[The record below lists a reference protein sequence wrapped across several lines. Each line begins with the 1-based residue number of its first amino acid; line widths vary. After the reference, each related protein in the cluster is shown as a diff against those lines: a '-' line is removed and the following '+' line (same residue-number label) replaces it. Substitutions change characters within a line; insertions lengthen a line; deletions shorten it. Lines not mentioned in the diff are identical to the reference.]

1 MKCRKCHAEIPDGS
15 KFCLKCG
22 VKQEIRQN
30 TKNRGNGQGSVYQL
44 PNKKWIA
51 VKVVGYQREDGKLRK
66 ITRSKSGFRTKKDA
80 LDYLPKLEAA
90 PAQRP
95 TTWAQLY
102 EVWKPTHRASKS
114 TLNCYA
120 AAEKYF
126 EPVHLLKFA
135 EITVDDLQ
143 DCMDDCP
150 KGKRTRENMKALA
163 GLLYKYAIPRN
174 MAPNGLN
181 LGQYLI
187 VGDGDTG
194 SKEALPTEAVK
205 VLEDHVG
212 MVKWADYVLC
222 QCYLGFRPSEFLAL
236 DALNYNRKERAF
248 VGGAKTDAGKDRVV
262 TVSPKIQ
269 KIVDNLV
276 ADKVA
281 GPVFCGEDGAQMK
294 IKAYRSIFYGVLD
307 ACGIE
312 NPVEERDGVKRRK
325 YTPHSC
331 RHTFATLLKDV
342 PAPDKDKL
350 ELMGHTSTEMLR
362 HYQDASYDDL
372 RKITDAI

>member
-1 MKCRKCHAEIPDGS
+1 MKCRKCHAEIPDGR

-30 TKNRGNGQGSVYQL
+30 TKNGGNGQGRV
-44 PNKKWIA
+44 
-51 VKVVGYQREDGKLRK
+51 YQREDGKLRK

-331 RHTFATLLKDV
+331 RHTFATMMKRV
-342 PAPDKDKL
+342 QGADKDKL